1 MRVEAILGTE
11 IDLCEVNIISAVDL
25 FGETEREAGIAAVVV
40 SDVTG
45 DIRLQKNK

>member
-11 IDLCEVNIISAVDL
+11 IDLFEINISAVDL
-25 FGETEREAGIAAVVV
+25 FRETEREAGIAAVVV

-45 DIRLQKNK
+45 DIRLRKNK